1 MKSIIKKEKRMDSMQ
16 AKTWKD
22 LHIGDLIRK
31 RRELENKIK
40 TRQSDYCDYL
50 RRSNSSLELIEKLT
64 KKITNWDM
72 RTEEEYYQTLFEIDC
87 HFGINA
93 FNDILALKSVEKQL
107 LVEADKGR
115 VEQMFFGSN
124 HE

>member
-31 RRELENKIK
+31 RRELENKIR
-40 TRQSDYCDYL
+40 TRRSDYCDYL
-50 RRSNSSLELIEKLT
+50 CRSNRSLELIE
-64 KKITNWDM
+64 KITNWDM

-107 LVEADKGR
+107 LVEADKRR

>member
-22 LHIGDLIRK
+22 LYIGDIIRK
-31 RRELENKIK
+31 RRELENKI
-40 TRQSDYCDYL
+40 
-50 RRSNSSLELIEKLT
+50 
-64 KKITNWDM
+64 
-72 RTEEEYYQTLFEIDC
+72 EYYQTLFEIDC

-107 LVEADKGR
+107 LVEADKRR